1 MPSEINQIDKENY
14 HMISLIGRLFKKK
27 KKNKQKQTHRHG
39 EQSGDYQRGKGRRRV
54 K

>member
-27 KKNKQKQTHRHG
+27 KRTNKNKHIGMENRVVIT
-39 EQSGDYQRGKGRRRV
+39 RGGRV
-54 K
+54 EGG